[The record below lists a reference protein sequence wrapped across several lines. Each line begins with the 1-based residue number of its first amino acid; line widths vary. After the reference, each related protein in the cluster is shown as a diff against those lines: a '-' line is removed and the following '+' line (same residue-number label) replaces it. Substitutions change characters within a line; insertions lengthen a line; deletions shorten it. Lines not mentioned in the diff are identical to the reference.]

1 LEGLS
6 AIGETINEFLG
17 ARECGTSSNC
27 VVSCYERASQRR
39 GYSSADFSCTRD
51 QLVNNAAIMT
61 EFDLRQQDC
70 IEGMSR
76 LPNEHVDLVVTSPP
90 YNLGVRY
97 GKFSDRQDRQS
108 YLRWCREWA
117 AEIRRILKSN
127 GSFFLNIGSAPS
139 NPMLPH
145 EIAIELR
152 DLFVLQNTIHWIKSI
167 TIEDRRCSRR
177 PVGDATRAHETQ
189 PAGASQ
195 REPATAVRSFG
206 HFKPI
211 NSRRF
216 LNDCHEY
223 ICHFTKTGRVEIDR
237 LALGVP
243 YQDKSNISRWSHT
256 RGSDLR
262 CRGNTWFIPYET
274 IQSRAKERP
283 HPATFPV
290 QLAEWCIKLHG
301 LSRVHTMLDPFLGIG
316 NSAVAAQ
323 RCRVKKFIGFEIDE
337 TYLAEAKRRVSKAL

>member
-1 LEGLS
+1 LNDFGQFPFVTRFHLRRDDCLKGLAKLS
-6 AIGETINEFLG
+6 
-17 ARECGTSSNC
+17 
-27 VVSCYERASQRR
+27 
-39 GYSSADFSCTRD
+39 
-51 QLVNNAAIMT
+51 
-61 EFDLRQQDC
+61 
-70 IEGMSR
+70 
-76 LPNEHVDLVVTSPP
+76 NEHVDLVVTSPP

-97 GKFSDRQDRQS
+97 GKFSDRQDRES
-108 YLRWCREWA
+108 YLRWCRKWA
-117 AEIRRILKSN
+117 AQVRRILKSS

-139 NPMLPH
+139 NPMLPN
-145 EIAIELR
+145 EIVIELR
-152 DLFVLQNTIHWIKSI
+152 DFFVLQNTIHWIKSI
-167 TIEDRRCSRR
+167 TIEDHDS
-177 PVGDATRAHETQ
+177 T
-189 PAGASQ
+189 
-195 REPATAVRSFG
+195 VRSYG

-211 NSRRF
+211 NSKRF

-223 ICHFTKTGRVEIDR
+223 IFHFTKTGHTEIDR

-301 LSRVHTMLDPFLGIG
+301 ASHVQTMLDPFLGIG
-316 NSAVAAQ
+316 NSALAAQ
-323 RCRVKKFIGFEIDE
+323 RCGVKKFIGFEIDQ
-337 TYLAEAKRRVSKAL
+337 TYLAEAKHRVSKIL

>member
-1 LEGLS
+1 MFRWQFCAVRLW
-6 AIGETINEFLG
+6 FL
-17 ARECGTSSNC
+17 TTKF
-27 VVSCYERASQRR
+27 VS
-39 GYSSADFSCTRD
+39 
-51 QLVNNAAIMT
+51 MT
-61 EFDLRQQDC
+61 KFDLRRRDC
-70 IEGMSR
+70 VKGMSQ

-108 YLRWCREWA
+108 YLGWCREWA
-117 AEIRRILKSN
+117 AEVRRILKSN
-127 GSFFLNIGSAPS
+127 GSFFLNIGAAPS
-139 NPMLPH
+139 DPMLPY
-145 EIAIELR
+145 EIVIELR

-167 TIEDRRCSRR
+167 TIEDR
-177 PVGDATRAHETQ
+177 
-189 PAGASQ
+189 ASD
-195 REPATAVRSFG
+195 VRSFG

-211 NSRRF
+211 SSKRF

-223 ICHFTKTGRVEIDR
+223 IFHFTKTGRVEMDR

-301 LSRVHTMLDPFLGIG
+301 LSRVQTMLDPFLGIG
-316 NSAVAAQ
+316 NSAIAAQ
-323 RCRVKKFIGFEIDE
+323 RCGVKKFIGFEIDQ
-337 TYLAEAKRRVSKAL
+337 TYLAEARRRIG

>member
-1 LEGLS
+1 MSKFDVRLE
-6 AIGETINEFLG
+6 
-17 ARECGTSSNC
+17 
-27 VVSCYERASQRR
+27 
-39 GYSSADFSCTRD
+39 
-51 QLVNNAAIMT
+51 
-61 EFDLRQQDC
+61 DC
-70 IEGMSR
+70 IVGMAR
-76 LPNEHVDLVVTSPP
+76 LPKEHVDLVVTSPP

-108 YLRWCREWA
+108 YLRWCAEWA
-117 AEIRRILKSN
+117 AELRRVLKLT
-127 GSFFLNIGSAPS
+127 GSFFLNVGAAPS

-145 EIAIELR
+145 EIALQLR
-152 DLFVLQNTIHWIKSI
+152 DLFVLQNTIHWVKSI
-167 TIEDRRCSRR
+167 TIEDRE
-177 PVGDATRAHETQ
+177 GETR
-189 PAGASQ
+189 SD
-195 REPATAVRSFG
+195 G

-211 NSRRF
+211 SSKRF

-223 ICHFTKTGRVEIDR
+223 IFHFTKTGHVELDR
-237 LALGVP
+237 LAIGVP
-243 YQDKSNISRWSHT
+243 YQDKSNIARWAHT

-301 LSRVHTMLDPFLGIG
+301 VSRVETMLDPFLGIG

-323 RCRVKKFIGFEIDE
+323 RCGVRKFIGFEIDE
-337 TYLAEAKRRVSKAL
+337 SYVAEAKRRLR